1 LLQMFEDDVF
11 VGTIHD
17 NADSLLGL

>member
-17 NADSLLGL
+17 NADSLLRL